1 MGVEDPEADADTAR
15 LLARAMVVQRVQSSR
30 EWATVLSNLGL
41 ENEEM
46 IVEMDSVKRKRR
58 KKITKH
64 KYKKRRKLQRA
75 ERRRLGK

>member
-1 MGVEDPEADADTAR
+1 MEDPEADADTAR
-15 LLARAMVVQRVQSSR
+15 LLARAMVIQRVQSSKD
-30 EWATVLSNLGL
+30 WGTVLAQLGL
-41 ENEEM
+41 ETEGNV
-46 IVEMDSVKRKRR
+46 IEMDSVKRKRK